1 MAGKVQHEHTARM
14 MAATAHQN
22 NGDEQVDHDHGA
34 ENHEGQEEHRRNRVV
49 PHSCRKE
56 HVLPVVS
63 RGTPPQCHHG
73 FAKRGKVVVLLKPAR
88 GTVVGDQH
96 PKV

>member
-1 MAGKVQHEHTARM
+1 MTY
-14 MAATAHQN
+14 QN

-34 ENHEGQEEHRRNRVV
+34 KHHEGQEEHRRNLVV